1 MLGAAYAMAV
11 AIGTLP
17 EIGHGSAESARDQ
30 P

>member
-1 MLGAAYAMAV
+1 MAV

-30 P
+30 PQP